1 LGLRELDV
9 VNTRTLSEIGI
20 KTNNKGDKM
29 KHLKKIIILSIL
41 INLIIVTYIVLKTN
55 HLKSSYS
62 NLSFELQ
69 NDLVQLESSID
80 YQIKNNWKEENT
92 VIEKIEDVRESINYL
107 MVTGKDLRIM
117 SKSQESDL
125 WKLYNFLSKF
135 PTYSG
140 YPNTKLDLNKINELI
155 LLGDNLQS
163 AGWGMNIGYS
173 SDWKSF
179 SIKINTL
186 INL

>member
-1 LGLRELDV
+1 
-9 VNTRTLSEIGI
+9 
-20 KTNNKGDKM
+20 M
-29 KHLKKIIILSIL
+29 KHIKKIIIPSIL
-41 INLIIVTYIVLKTN
+41 INLIMVTYIVMKTN

-80 YQIKNNWKEENT
+80 YQIKNNWNEENT

-107 MVTGKDLRIM
+107 MVTGKDLGIM
-117 SKSQESDL
+117 SKSQENDL
-125 WKLYNFLSKF
+125 WKLNNIFSKF

-140 YPNTKLDLNKINELI
+140 FPNSKLDQNNINELI
-155 LLGDNLQS
+155 LLGNNLKS

-179 SIKINTL
+179 TTKINAL
-186 INL
+186 NNM

>member
-1 LGLRELDV
+1 
-9 VNTRTLSEIGI
+9 
-20 KTNNKGDKM
+20 M
-29 KHLKKIIILSIL
+29 KHLKKIIIFSIL
-41 INLIIVTYIVLKTN
+41 INLIMVSYIFLKTN

-80 YQIKNNWKEENT
+80 YQIKNNWQEEST
-92 VIEKIEDVRESINYL
+92 VIEKIEDVIESINYL
-107 MVTGKDLRIM
+107 MVTGNDLGIM
-117 SKSQESDL
+117 SKSQENDL
-125 WKLYNFLSKF
+125 WELNNLLSKF

-140 YPNTKLDLNKINELI
+140 FPNSKLDQSNINELI
-155 LLGDNLQS
+155 LLGENLKS

-179 SIKINTL
+179 SKKINAL
-186 INL
+186 INM